1 MQAQVDREKV
11 MIEAIVA
18 RIEAEDAATAD
29 LKRQRQAQLSQS
41 LQDQQR
47 QRAALH
53 LEARQAEATEE
64 KRCLRRILAF
74 GLTCTKLH
82 TDNAACRTHQA
93 FVIPIILLFP
103 SI

>member
-1 MQAQVDREKV
+1 

-18 RIEAEDAATAD
+18 RIEAEDAAKAD
-29 LKRQRQAQLSQS
+29 EKRQKQAQLSQS
-41 LQDQQR
+41 LQNQQR
-47 QRAALH
+47 LRATLQ

-74 GLTCTKLH
+74 GLGCTKLH
-82 TDNAACRTHQA
+82 TDNAACRTHRA
-93 FVIPIILLFP
+93 FVIPTILLSP